1 MLRVAFFVSPH
12 GFGHA
17 ARAAAVAEA
26 LAAVHPEL
34 HPHFFTTVPR
44 WFFDE
49 SLSSD
54 FSYHR
59 CECDVGL
66 VQATPLVEDPAA
78 TITRLQA
85 SPWSSPAAVDDVAEQ
100 LSSLGCALVVADISP
115 LGLRAAARA
124 GLPSVLVANF
134 TWDWIYERLPAA
146 PEALRAL
153 GRAMAEDFA
162 AAGLRIDAEPCC
174 QPAPGAVAV
183 PPVARAPRSPRP
195 SVRRRLG
202 IPDHAPLVLASMGGI
217 RFRYGKLDHLEDAPD
232 GAWVVVPGGAESVLH
247 RGRLVLLPFHSRYY
261 HPDLV
266 GAADVVVGKLG
277 YSTVAEAYRAGT
289 GMAYVARPGFPE
301 STVLARFVERHLEA
315 CELEGEAFQRG
326 DWLPVI
332 QQLAARTR
340 RSPAFGDGAAAAAA
354 SIETRFPEIFGSA

>member
-54 FSYHR
+54 FSYNR

-78 TITRLQA
+78 TITRLEA

-134 TWDWIYERLPAA
+134 TWDWIYERLPEA
-146 PEALRAL
+146 PEALVSL
-153 GRAMAEDFA
+153 GREMADDFA

-174 QPAPGAVAV
+174 ASTPGAVAV
-183 PPVARAPRSPRP
+183 PPVARAPRSRRTA
-195 SVRRRLG
+195 VRRRLG

-217 RFRYGKLDHLEDAPD
+217 RFRYGKLDHLGDAPD
-232 GAWVVVPGGAESVLH
+232 GAWVVVPGGAESVLR

-266 GAADVVVGKLG
+266 GAADVVIGKLG
-277 YSTVAEAYRAGT
+277 YSTVAEASRAGT
-289 GMAYVARPGFPE
+289 AMAYVARPGFPE
-301 STVLARFVERHLEA
+301 SAVLARFVERHLNA
-315 CELEGEAFQRG
+315 RELDSGAFESG
-326 DWLPVI
+326 DWLPTVVT
-332 QQLAARTR
+332 LLERGRRPPAAN
-340 RSPAFGDGAAAAAA
+340 DGAAAAATA
-354 SIETRFPEIFGSA
+354 IEARFPEVFGSA

>member
-26 LAAVHPEL
+26 LAAVHPKL

-78 TITRLQA
+78 TIARLEA
-85 SPWSSPAAVDDVAEQ
+85 SPWSNPAAVDDVAEQ
-100 LSSLGCALVVADISP
+100 LSGLGCPLVVADISP

-134 TWDWIYERLPAA
+134 TWDWIYERLPEA
-146 PEALRAL
+146 PEALVSL

-162 AAGLRIDAEPCC
+162 AAALRIDAEPCC
-174 QPAPGAVAV
+174 APAPGAVAV
-183 PPVARAPRSPRP
+183 APVARAPRSSRAA
-195 SVRRRLG
+195 VRSELE
-202 IPDHAPLVLASMGGI
+202 IPGHAPLVLASMGGI
-217 RFRYGKLDHLEDAPD
+217 RFRYGRLDQLAEAAH
-232 GAWVVVPGGAESVLH
+232 GAWVVVPGGAESPRR
-247 RGRLVLLPFHSRYY
+247 RGRLVMLPFHSRYY

-266 GAADVVVGKLG
+266 GAADVVIGKLG
-277 YSTVAEAYRAGT
+277 YSTVAEASRAGT
-289 GMAYVARPGFPE
+289 AMAYVARPGFPE
-301 STVLARFVERHLEA
+301 SEVLARFVKRRLNA
-315 CELEGEAFQRG
+315 RELDLGAFESG
-326 DWLPVI
+326 NWLPTV
-332 QQLAARTR
+332 ARLLERGR
-340 RSPAFGDGAAAAAA
+340 RPPASNDGAAAAAA
-354 SIETRFPEIFGSA
+354 AIWARFPEVFGSV